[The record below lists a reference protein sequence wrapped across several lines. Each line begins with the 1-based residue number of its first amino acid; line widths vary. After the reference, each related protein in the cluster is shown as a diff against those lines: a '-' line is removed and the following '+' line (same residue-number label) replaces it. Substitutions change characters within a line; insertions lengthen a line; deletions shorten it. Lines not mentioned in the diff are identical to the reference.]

1 MDRIQNSIVCADDFG
16 MSPLG
21 NTRILSLA
29 QEGKI
34 NAVSVLVYGAYSDDD
49 ISLLC
54 SLPLKL
60 YLHLDISSYILVEEG
75 GRDSVLKRG
84 FIFLWEYFFSQ
95 KYSTSRIEKEW
106 ESQILLFQKH
116 FERLPD
122 GLNTHQHLHFF
133 PSFFNVVTQLAGKHG
148 IGYIRLGKNFSGVLD
163 SVGIILSLF
172 RFFNKRVLQKAGK
185 ETSDFLLSFDWL
197 SSSEDR
203 EIEKYFNTKKKAEI
217 IFHPLRDKDFV
228 YLSQKKFFEK

>member
-84 FIFLWEYFFSQ
+84 FIFLWEYFFGE
-95 KYSTSRIEKEW
+95 KYSTSRIKKEW
-106 ESQILLFQKH
+106 ESQILLFQKNFH
-116 FERLPD
+116 RLPD

-133 PSFFNVVTQLAGKHG
+133 PSFFKIVTQLSDKYN
-148 IGYIRLGKNFSGVLD
+148 IKYIRLGKNFLSIFD
-163 SVGIILSLF
+163 PVGIILSFF
-172 RFFNKRVLQKAGK
+172 RFFDKHILQKTGK

-197 SSSEDR
+197 SSSE
-203 EIEKYFNTKKKAEI
+203 EGNIEKYLDTKTKIEI
-217 IFHPLRDKDFV
+217 IFHPLRDKDFL
-228 YLSQKKFFEK
+228 YLSQKEFLRK